1 MVFAR
6 GGLFDLQRARSKIPF
21 LVSHQMTFVF
31 VCQEEGAGSKAKCP
45 LPFVLH
51 PLLGPGTGGGAW
63 VPEGRSTELEH
74 WQCWPEKPGAG
85 VVFPFTP
92 GPPAIAS
99 GLRSHWENTCRN
111 TAPAASTG
119 RLVLPLVLLPTN
131 YTQNYRVLHPTSPH
145 LGTLETRATP
155 TRLSGLMG

>member
-74 WQCWPEKPGAG
+74 RQCWPRSQEPVWFFPSLRDPQLSLLASGPAG
-85 VVFPFTP
+85 RIPAGTQPQLPPQGVWFCHWYYFPPTTP
-92 GPPAIAS
+92 RTNVCSTPPAHI
-99 GLRSHWENTCRN
+99 
-111 TAPAASTG
+111 
-119 RLVLPLVLLPTN
+119 
-131 YTQNYRVLHPTSPH
+131 
-145 LGTLETRATP
+145 
-155 TRLSGLMG
+155 